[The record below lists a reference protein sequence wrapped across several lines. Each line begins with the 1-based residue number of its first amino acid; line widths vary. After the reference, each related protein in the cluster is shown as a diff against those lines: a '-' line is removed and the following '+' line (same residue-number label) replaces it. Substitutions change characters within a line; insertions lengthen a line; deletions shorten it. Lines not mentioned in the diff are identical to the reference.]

1 MTDVKGYKI
10 IKKIKEEIMPFF
22 EVLGH
27 SMGVIMFDDGR
38 DLKI

>member
-1 MTDVKGYKI
+1 MLKGTKLY
-10 IKKIKEEIMPFF
+10 KKIKEEIMPFF